1 MVDGQYDGSYANV
14 KVTNN
19 KIEGR
24 KLFNLGIGIGA
35 NVWSFNDPYNLKGPA
50 TITGNTISGHVSFPI
65 ALNGWENGIQVCPQP
80 RPLLVFF
87 SLFPCFTLC
96 FSCMLTS

>member
-1 MVDGQYDGSYANV
+1 MVDGQYQGSYANV

-35 NVWSFNDPYNLKGPA
+35 NVWSFNDPYALKGPA

-65 ALNGWENGIQVCPQP
+65 ALNGWANGIQVQY
-80 RPLLVFF
+80 
-87 SLFPCFTLC
+87 FTPYMKLARC
-96 FSCMLTS
+96 VITNS